1 LGLNLAAGFDLF
13 HKDVNLSSLSS
24 FRTRTTGGSLRLGF
38 PLTENLWLTNSY
50 NLASSE
56 IYDVLPTASLAI
68 REAQGEAITSSWGTM
83 LSYDGR
89 NHPKNPTRGI
99 YLQVGTEVAGLGGD
113 VQYVRAN
120 AEGRFYYPLNDK
132 ITFVGRVMGGHI
144 EGWGGQDVRL
154 IDLFYKGGETIRG
167 FDRGGFGPRDL
178 LTNDALGGSTYW
190 SATAELRF
198 PIPFIPQELGMSA
211 AAFVDAGSLFG
222 AGAGAQALNTQC
234 GVAVS
239 RDPITGAVLNPG
251 ICLADS
257 SAVRASAGASIIWE
271 SPLGPLR
278 LDISKAFLKERFD
291 DEQLIRFGAST
302 RF

>member
-1 LGLNLAAGFDLF
+1 
-13 HKDVNLSSLSS
+13 
-24 FRTRTTGGSLRLGF
+24 
-38 PLTENLWLTNSY
+38 
-50 NLASSE
+50 
-56 IYDVLPTASLAI
+56 
-68 REAQGEAITSSWGTM
+68 
-83 LSYDGR
+83 
-89 NHPKNPTRGI
+89 
-99 YLQVGTEVAGLGGD
+99 

-132 ITFVGRVMGGHI
+132 ITLVGRVMGGHI

-190 SATAELRF
+190 SATAEVRF
-198 PIPFIPQELGMSA
+198 PIPLIPQELGMSA

-222 AGAGAQALNTQC
+222 AGAGAKALNTQC
-234 GVAVS
+234 GIPLS
-239 RDPITGAVLNPG
+239 RDPATGAVLNPG

-278 LDISKAFLKERFD
+278 LDISKPFIKERFD